1 VSGARLLG
9 LDLAWSPRNP
19 SGAAVLD
26 PAGNPLCARA
36 DLGDDREILAWIR
49 SWLGTSGVIAFD
61 MPTIVRNASGARP
74 CERELAG
81 VFARHHARPY
91 PAHLELPCFRGGGR
105 ARWLIDQ
112 LRADGVIEA
121 TSIDGADGRN
131 VAIEVFPHAALVR
144 LFALERVLPYKKKQ
158 RPWATVLAAWST
170 YHAHLAS
177 LAAADPPLLLVDALV
192 PRAVGA
198 RGYKQYDD
206 MLDAI
211 TCAYVAAFVHRWGSE
226 LPHVR
231 VFGDLETGYIVVP
244 NRSAFGC

>member
-1 VSGARLLG
+1 MSGVRLLG

-26 PAGNPLCARA
+26 PAGNLLCARS
-36 DLGDDREILAWIR
+36 DLGDDEQVLAWIR
-49 SWLGTSGVIAFD
+49 SWLGTSGIIAFD

-74 CERELAG
+74 CERELAR
-81 VFARHHARPY
+81 VFARHHAGPY
-91 PAHLELPCFRGGGR
+91 PAHVGLACFRGGGR

-121 TSIDGADGRN
+121 TSIAGADARN
-131 VAIEVFPHAALVR
+131 IAIEVFPHAALVR
-144 LFALERVLPYKKKQ
+144 LFELERVLPYKKKQ

-170 YHAHLAS
+170 YRAHLGS
-177 LAAADPPLLLVDALV
+177 LADADPPLLLDDALV
-192 PRAVGA
+192 PSEVGA
-198 RGYKQYDD
+198 RGYKRNDD
-206 MLDAI
+206 LLDAI
-211 TCAYVAAFVHRWGSE
+211 TCAYVAAFVYRWGSE